1 MFVDSH
7 CHLDFPD
14 FSEDR
19 EEVIKRA
26 GDAKVSN
33 MLSICTRLSDIERIC
48 KIADTYPHIYASIG
62 VHPHEA
68 DKENNLT
75 LEKLIEYSSH
85 SKVIALGETGL
96 DFYYENSPKEAQIQ
110 AFAVH
115 IEAAKQT
122 KLPLIVHTREAEQE
136 TCRQLEEQKG
146 EISGVIHCFTGT
158 KELADR
164 ALALGFYIS
173 VSGIVTFKNAQNLRD
188 VLADIPLER
197 LLIETDAPYLAPVP
211 YRGKRNE
218 PAFIRHTAQCL
229 ADSKHISLE
238 DVARTT
244 TENFFSL
251 FSRAK

>member
-14 FSEDR
+14 FTEDR

-75 LEKLIEYSSH
+75 LEKLIGYSSQ

-238 DVARTT
+238 DVARAT